1 MNRCLALLALTV
13 LLLVACGSPRLP
25 SPDVSGSMTAIPTDL
40 LTQTASPTP
49 MGTWEAIIEGVIYD
63 NAVGL
68 GKPIVGASVSYN
80 VLHSYFPELQAGRAS
95 QTMTDAQGRFSIRVI
110 VHDTDSIELVVAAP
124 GFVAYE
130 ERLVGVDLVGGAS
143 FSIGLTRVVTATVS
157 PP

>member
-1 MNRCLALLALTV
+1 MNRCLALLTLAALP
-13 LLLVACGSPRLP
+13 LVACGTPRLP
-25 SPDVSGSMTAIPTDL
+25 SPDASGSMTAIPTDL
-40 LTQTASPTP
+40 PTQTASPTP
-49 MGTWEAIIEGVIYD
+49 MGTWEAVIEGLIYE

-68 GKPIVGASVSYN
+68 GKPIVGASVSYD
-80 VLHSYFPELQAGRAS
+80 VLHSYFPELQAGRPS
-95 QTMTDAQGRFSIRVI
+95 QTMTDAQGRFFLRVI
-110 VHDTDSIELVVAAP
+110 VHDTDSIQLVVAAP